1 MTPDLNWQDA
11 CSFFEQQ
18 RNETKE
24 IVFSLGTDREIR
36 FVIRLI
42 SQADKD
48 RIESSTIKNRSR
60 RHDSGITADDL
71 RGIKHATIKAGVVS
85 GPTGWTG
92 SDQDIA
98 ALPAT
103 IRDELADSIQQFATL
118 DEETR
123 IGFR

>member
-1 MTPDLNWQDA
+1 
-11 CSFFEQQ
+11 
-18 RNETKE
+18 
-24 IVFSLGTDREIR
+24 
-36 FVIRLI
+36 
-42 SQADKD
+42 
-48 RIESSTIKNRSR
+48 
-60 RHDSGITADDL
+60 
-71 RGIKHATIKAGVVS
+71 VS